1 MLTFHYTWT
10 KSDLQRGNMLIF
22 QYTYSKKTFRGM
34 KMLIFHYTCSKVTSG
49 KPAGASLQ
57 EELQKSKTNLYF
69 VYLFSFCVFIKETR
83 FSGSGAPGVLLGDP
97 KVGP

>member
-57 EELQKSKTNLYF
+57 EELQESKINMCFLF
-69 VYLFSFCVFIKETR
+69 VFF
-83 FSGSGAPGVLLGDP
+83 A
-97 KVGP
+97 